1 MPTFNISI
9 NTDDVLNATSTSTAT
24 ANVSKNVVSP
34 EAEVKKPVENLE
46 TKKIPTLDHSHS
58 NIDYSFYIPEQD
70 PRYIKYGNYKMI
82 EKIIKSGKFYPVYI
96 YGEAGVGKTSTIEQA
111 CAAQNKPYF
120 RCQISADVMSED
132 VIGGYRLVDGNTVWQ
147 DGPVL
152 LAMRSGGV
160 LVLDEFDTNSTLM
173 ILQGILEGK
182 PFLIKQTGE
191 VVKPAPGFTIFA
203 TGNTKGDGN
212 SEKYIGTT
220 VLNDAQLDRF
230 NSFIYQDIPT
240 IDVYEDIIRN
250 KIKVDEIQ
258 MSDDQVNLILTF
270 VEKCKNAYKKTG
282 ECQFISTRRVQ
293 MLLDSFMMHGQN
305 KFALKKAVKD
315 CLSRYREDYAVAMN
329 MIFEACVKDG
339 TSLEDVLAEENKI
352 YTKATVDDVYS
363 NNTMN

>member
-132 VIGGYRLVDGNTVWQ
+132 VI
-147 DGPVL
+147 GPVL